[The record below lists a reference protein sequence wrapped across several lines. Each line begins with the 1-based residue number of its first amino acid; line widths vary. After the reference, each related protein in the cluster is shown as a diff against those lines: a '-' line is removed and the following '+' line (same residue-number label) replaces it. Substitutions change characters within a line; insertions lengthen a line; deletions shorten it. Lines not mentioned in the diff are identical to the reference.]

1 MPRERFMSGMK
12 KLRRSIEHLRVVATP
27 SKVREN
33 EDGSKTQ
40 LYRIS
45 PMR

>member
-1 MPRERFMSGMK
+1 MSGSK
-12 KLRRSIEHLRVVATP
+12 RLAKAVNNIRVVANP

-40 LYRIS
+40 LYRIA

>member
-1 MPRERFMSGMK
+1 MSGK
-12 KLRRSIEHLRVVATP
+12 KLLNAIKNIRMVATP

-33 EDGSKTQ
+33 KDGSKTQ
-40 LYRIS
+40 LYRIT

>member
-1 MPRERFMSGMK
+1 MSGK
-12 KLRRSIEHLRVVATP
+12 KRLLNAIKNIRVVATP
-27 SKVREN
+27 SRVREN
-33 EDGSKTQ
+33 EDGTKTQ

>member
-1 MPRERFMSGMK
+1 MSGKK
-12 KLRRSIEHLRVVATP
+12 KLLRATHNLRVVATP

-40 LYRIS
+40 LYRIT
-45 PMR
+45 PLR

>member
-1 MPRERFMSGMK
+1 MSGK
-12 KLRRSIEHLRVVATP
+12 KQLLKAIRNIRVVATP
-27 SKVREN
+27 SKVRDN
-33 EDGSKTQ
+33 ADGSKTQ

>member
-1 MPRERFMSGMK
+1 MSGMK
-12 KLRRSIEHLRVVATP
+12 RLHRAIQNKRVVATP
-27 SKVREN
+27 SRVREN
-33 EDGSKTQ
+33 EDGTKTQ

>member
-1 MPRERFMSGMK
+1 MSGKK
-12 KLRRSIEHLRVVATP
+12 KLLRATQNIRVVANP

-33 EDGSKTQ
+33 PDGTKTQ